1 MQRPGRHARRVVALA
16 MALVLALGVAH
27 AQLVPTALAAPAP
40 PTWDDVEAAKGDVE
54 ATEVAVARILESVE
68 GMNVELEQLRIAAL
82 IAGEQYQQATL
93 ALDEATLTMSIAE
106 RRRDA
111 ALERAEASGQQA
123 AQLATQLARAGGG
136 DLTMALMVSGDDA
149 DELLYRLG
157 TMSSLSSRTNDVLT
171 RAVADRNV
179 AAALSDQAVVA
190 RDAHAELV
198 ADAEASYTAAAIA
211 AGQAEDRAAA
221 QQELLD
227 ELSAKLAEFTG
238 RSAALER
245 AYLDSLETPP
255 TGPGPSP
262 SPSNPAPSPSA
273 PAPSLSQPAPS
284 PSNPTQPSPSPSA
297 PAPSPSSPAPSP
309 SAPAGPQAN
318 ATAVAAAIAFARAQV
333 GEPYQFGAA
342 GPTAWDCSGLTMMAY
357 SAAGLSI
364 GGHGSSAQYTR
375 ASSRGQLVPYS
386 QVQPGDLIFY
396 SSGGSPSASKYH
408 VALYIG
414 DGLMIEAPYP
424 GKPVRIVPV
433 RSYDRVELVA
443 RPSA

>member
-1 MQRPGRHARRVVALA
+1 VLSAR
-16 MALVLALGVAH
+16 
-27 AQLVPTALAAPAP
+27 AAPAP

-54 ATEVAVARILESVE
+54 ATEVAVARILESVD

-82 IAGEQYQQATL
+82 IAGEQYQQAML
-93 ALDEATLTMSIAE
+93 ALDEAETSMAIAE

-136 DLTMALMVSGDDA
+136 DLNMALMVSGDDA

-157 TMSSLSSRTNDVLT
+157 TMSSLSSRTNDVLS
-171 RAVADRNV
+171 RALADRNV
-179 AAALSDQAVVA
+179 AASLSDQAVVA

-198 ADAEASYTAAAIA
+198 ADAEASFTAAAIA

-227 ELSAKLAEFTG
+227 ELSAKLAELTG

-245 AYLDSLETPP
+245 EYLDSLETPP
-255 TGPGPSP
+255 AGPSPSP

-273 PAPSLSQPAPS
+273 PAPSPSVPAPT
-284 PSNPTQPSPSPSA
+284 PSQPSPSPSA
-297 PAPSPSSPAPSP
+297 PAPSPSSPSPSP
-309 SAPAGPQAN
+309 SAPAGPQPN
-318 ATAVAAAIAFARAQV
+318 AAAVAAAIAFARAQV

-342 GPTAWDCSGLTMMAY
+342 GPNAWDCSGLTMIAY

-396 SSGGSPSASKYH
+396 SSGGTASASKYH

-433 RSYDRVELVA
+433 RSYDRVGFVA

>member
-27 AQLVPTALAAPAP
+27 AQSAPTALAAPAP

-54 ATEVAVARILESVE
+54 ATEVAVARILESVD

-93 ALDEATLTMSIAE
+93 ALDEAETSMAIAE

-136 DLTMALMVSGDDA
+136 DLTMALMVSGDNA

-157 TMSSLSSRTNDVLT
+157 TMSSLSSRTNDVLS
-171 RAVADRNV
+171 RALADRNV
-179 AAALSDQAVVA
+179 AASLSDQAVVA

-227 ELSAKLAEFTG
+227 ELSAKLAELTG

-245 AYLDSLETPP
+245 EYLDSLETPP
-255 TGPGPSP
+255 AGPGPSP

-273 PAPSLSQPAPS
+273 PAPSPSQPAPT

-297 PAPSPSSPAPSP
+297 PAPSPSSPSPSP
-309 SAPAGPQAN
+309 SAPAGPQPN
-318 ATAVAAAIAFARAQV
+318 AAAVAAAIAFARAQV

-342 GPTAWDCSGLTMMAY
+342 GPNAWDCSGLTMMAY

-375 ASSRGQLVPYS
+375 ASSRGLLVPYS

-396 SSGGSPSASKYH
+396 SSGGSTSASKYH

-433 RSYDRVELVA
+433 RSYDRVGFVA

>member
-1 MQRPGRHARRVVALA
+1 MQRSGRSARRVVALA
-16 MALVLALGVAH
+16 MALVVALGVAH
-27 AQLVPTALAAPAP
+27 AQPQQSALAAPAP
-40 PTWDDVEAAKGDVE
+40 PSWDDVEAAKGDVE
-54 ATEVAVARILESVE
+54 ATEVAVARIRESAE
-68 GMNVELEQLRIAAL
+68 AMNAELEQLRIAAL
-82 IAGEQYQQATL
+82 IAGEQYQSAML
-93 ALDEATLTMSIAE
+93 ALDEATTTMTIAD

-136 DLTMALMVSGDDA
+136 DLTMALMVSGDNA

-157 TMSSLSSRTNDVLT
+157 TMSALSGRTNDVLS

-198 ADAEASYTAAAIA
+198 ADAESSYTVAAVA
-211 AGQAEDRAAA
+211 AGDAEDRAAA

-227 ELSAKLAEFTG
+227 DLSAKLAELTG
-238 RSAALER
+238 RSVALER
-245 AYLDSLETPP
+245 EYLDSLETPP
-255 TGPGPSP
+255 SG
-262 SPSNPAPSPSA
+262 
-273 PAPSLSQPAPS
+273 
-284 PSNPTQPSPSPSA
+284 PSPSPSA
-297 PAPSPSSPAPSP
+297 PAPSPSAPAPSPTQPNPTQPNPSSPAPSTSSSGTP
-309 SAPAGPQAN
+309 PTSAPTPSSPPPAALQPN

-333 GEPYQFGAA
+333 GEPYQFAAA
-342 GPTAWDCSGLTMMAY
+342 GPDAWDCSGLTMMAY

-364 GGHGSSAQYTR
+364 GGHGSTAQYTR
-375 ASSRGQLVPYS
+375 ASSRGVLVPYS
-386 QVQPGDLIFY
+386 QVLPGDLIFY
-396 SSGGSPSASKYH
+396 SSGGSTSASKYH

-433 RSYDRVELVA
+433 RSFDRVGLVA